1 MHHSHLAAS
10 ILTLATVAPIAT
22 TQPSAPGPQ
31 SAALPFPHPIIT
43 EVLYAV
49 PTGERGDANGDG
61 VRQTSGDEFI
71 ELVNP
76 HDRPINLKG
85 YRLRDAA
92 GLNPSEKGLGKL
104 DFAFPACEL
113 APGQIAVVFNGF
125 DSTWQGPIGDRTAA
139 PKAGNDRFANAL
151 VFSMKVGSS
160 KTGLANK
167 GDLILLSAPDGT
179 PIHAVSWGDKGE
191 PDKNGKGVVPPKETL
206 LIERAPVTS
215 GKGVERRGLSAAD
228 GFAESTGDSPF
239 SPGSFKGAG
248 LATLAAK
255 PAPTTPATPASGDP
269 KPQATPTAPAASPNL
284 MPTISEVLI
293 NVPPRA
299 DADKDGRTDATG
311 EQFVELVNPHAEAIE
326 LKGITIEAGRGS
338 TPLWH
343 CDLPSITLKP
353 GEVVVIFNQATQ
365 PDRKFPDSANDPK
378 PSDAKKPETDA
389 KPRPNPRFAN
399 AYVLAATG
407 EGGKAVAMTP
417 AQGWITLNSAAG
429 LVIESAWW
437 GTPPAPE
444 NGTKALTAETIE
456 QITLDPDKPAS
467 VRKRPASG
475 DFEPHPNQGGVV
487 FSPGRSEFKKP

>member
-1 MHHSHLAAS
+1 MNVTPLAPAILAFSALVSHASGAA
-10 ILTLATVAPIAT
+10 
-22 TQPSAPGPQ
+22 QPSAPSPHPP
-31 SAALPFPHPIIT
+31 APALPYPHPLIT

-49 PTGERGDANGDG
+49 PTGEKGDANADG

-104 DFAFPACEL
+104 DFTFPACEL
-113 APGQIAVVFNGF
+113 VPGEVAVVFNGF
-125 DSTWQGPIGDRTAA
+125 DSTWQGPVGDRNAA
-139 PKAGNDRFANAL
+139 PKSGNDRFAGAR

-167 GDLILLSAPDGT
+167 GDLILLNAPDNA
-179 PIHAVSWGDKGE
+179 PIHSVSWGDKGE
-191 PDKNGKGVVPPKETL
+191 PDKNGKGITPPKETL
-206 LIERAPVTS
+206 LIERSPVTS
-215 GKGVERRGLSAAD
+215 GKSVERRSVTE
-228 GFAESTGDSPF
+228 GFAEHAASGDTPF
-239 SPGSFKGAG
+239 SPGVFNDPG
-248 LATLAAK
+248 LSSHASK
-255 PAPTTPATPASGDP
+255 PAAHPDTQPPATP
-269 KPQATPTAPAASPNL
+269 KVAASPNL
-284 MPTISEVLI
+284 LPTISEVLI
-293 NVPPRA
+293 TVPPRG

-311 EQFVELVNPHAEAIE
+311 EQFVELVNPHSEPID
-326 LKGITIEAGRGS
+326 LKGITIDAGRGT

-343 CDLPSITLKP
+343 CDLPSMSLKP

-365 PDRKFPDSANDPK
+365 PDRKFPDATSDPK
-378 PSDAKKPETDA
+378 KLESDTKPH
-389 KPRPNPRFAN
+389 PNSRFAG

-407 EGGKAVAMTP
+407 EGGKPVAMTP
-417 AQGWITLNSAAG
+417 SQGWITLTSAAG

-437 GTPPAPE
+437 GTAPE
-444 NGTKALTAETIE
+444 TGAKALTAESIE
-456 QITLDPDKPAS
+456 QITLDEGKPAS
-467 VRKRPASG
+467 ARKRPASG